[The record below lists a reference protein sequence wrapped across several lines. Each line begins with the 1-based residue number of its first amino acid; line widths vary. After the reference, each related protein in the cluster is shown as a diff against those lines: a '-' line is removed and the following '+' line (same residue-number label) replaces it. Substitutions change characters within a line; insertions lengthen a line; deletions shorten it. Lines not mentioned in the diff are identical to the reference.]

1 MDESRRLIE
10 ERFPEEMQTLRELL
24 ALMHEHDLERIKI
37 KLGDAVYE
45 LSRRSA
51 DSAPSADS
59 HAGAAPR
66 LEREPAP
73 AAMDGANVTK
83 VLAPL
88 TGVFYRSPS
97 PDAPAYVDV
106 GDRVEPG
113 DILCVLEAMKLFN
126 EIQSDDAGRI
136 VRIVPDNGEL
146 VSQGGELFWI
156 EP

>member
-1 MDESRRLIE
+1 ME
-10 ERFPEEMQTLRELL
+10 ERFAVETQTLRELL
-24 ALMHEHDLERIKI
+24 AIMQEHDLEAIKV

-45 LSRRSA
+45 LSRRPPEGGAPA
-51 DSAPSADS
+51 DSL
-59 HAGAAPR
+59 AGVPAAR
-66 LEREPAP
+66 LEQDSS
-73 AAMDGANVTK
+73 AAMDGAHVTR

-97 PDAPAYVDV
+97 PDAAPYVDV

-113 DILCVLEAMKLFN
+113 DVLCVLEAMKLFN

-136 VRIVPDNGEL
+136 VRIVPDSGEL

>member
-1 MDESRRLIE
+1 MMDERYAE
-10 ERFPEEMQTLRELL
+10 ETQTLRELL
-24 ALMHEHDLERIKI
+24 AIMHEHDLETIKV

-45 LSRRSA
+45 LSRRPSQPVPSP
-51 DSAPSADS
+51 DSV
-59 HAGAAPR
+59 AGAQ
-66 LEREPAP
+66 
-73 AAMDGANVTK
+73 AARIDQASSAAATDGANVTR

-97 PDAPAYVDV
+97 PDAPPYVDV

>member
-1 MDESRRLIE
+1 ME

-24 ALMHEHDLERIKI
+24 AIMHEHDLERIKI

-45 LSRRSA
+45 LSRRSPEA
-51 DSAPSADS
+51 ALSADS
-59 HAGAAPR
+59 HATAAPR
-66 LEREPAP
+66 LEREPSP